1 VIGSGHCLIGAAYGG
16 IIDVSLADFGDL
28 REERPHV
35 GRTWWMQR
43 KEGLRS
49 CPEDNVLLW

>member
-16 IIDVSLADFGDL
+16 IIDVSVADFGDL
-28 REERPHV
+28 REERPDV

-43 KEGLRS
+43 KEGSRS